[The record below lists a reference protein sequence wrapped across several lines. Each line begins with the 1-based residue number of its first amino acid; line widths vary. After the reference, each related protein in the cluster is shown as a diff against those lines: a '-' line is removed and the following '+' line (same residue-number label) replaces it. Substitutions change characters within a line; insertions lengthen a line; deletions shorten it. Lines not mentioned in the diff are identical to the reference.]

1 MNEQEK
7 STLGVEISKKT
18 EWSPSD
24 IIDIFQF
31 ALEDSNAHTFNEA
44 LTKLRKEHGWE

>member
-1 MNEQEK
+1 MDIKEK
-7 STLGVEISKKT
+7 DNLGIEVSKKT

-24 IIDIFQF
+24 IIDIFQI

-44 LTKLRKEHGWE
+44 ITKLRKEHDW

>member
-1 MNEQEK
+1 MNEKQK
-7 STLGVEISKKT
+7 DKIGIEISHKA

-24 IIDIFQF
+24 IIDIFQI

-44 LTKLRKEHGWE
+44 ITKLRKEHDW